1 MSGSTSQLY
10 SVGGHSSPAIDAQPS
25 HSISA
30 QPSHAVTTTPSTF
43 LNDVLKGLSSP
54 QKSLSSKYFYDE
66 TGDRLFQ
73 RIMEC
78 DDYYLTRCEMEIFRE
93 HSAELAQPLNIH
105 SGAFDLIELGAGDGT
120 KTRHLLDY
128 LHHQVADFRYL
139 PVDISGHIL
148 DVLSQ
153 NLATTLPGVDVEPQ
167 QGDYFDALASICQT
181 SERRKVLL
189 FLGSNIGNMTVE
201 ECSTFCQRLASM
213 MSPGDMLITGFD
225 LKKDPRTV
233 LRAYDDSDGITREF
247 NLNLLRRINEELQ
260 ADFDLTG
267 FEHYQTYDPGSGA
280 CRSYLIS
287 QREQTVTIGGQRIL
301 FLRHEP
307 LFMEVSRKFSR
318 RDIGDLAT
326 ESGFSQ
332 VAEVCDRKG
341 WFMNAIWKR
350 NA

>member
-1 MSGSTSQLY
+1 MPGSTPQLH
-10 SVGGHSSPAIDAQPS
+10 SVDVHSSLS
-25 HSISA
+25 HDTRLSR
-30 QPSHAVTTTPSTF
+30 PETTKEPTF
-43 LNDVLKGLSSP
+43 LRDVLKGLKSP

-78 DDYYLTRCEMEIFRE
+78 DDYYLTRCEMEIFRD
-93 HSAELAQPLNIH
+93 HSAELARTLNIH

-128 LHHQVADFRYL
+128 LHRQVDDFRYL
-139 PVDISGHIL
+139 PVEISGHIL
-148 DVLSQ
+148 DVLTQ
-153 NLATTLPGVDVEPQ
+153 NLDATLSDITVMPH
-167 QGDYFDALASICQT
+167 QGDYFDALERICQT
-181 SERRKVLL
+181 SDRRKVLL

-247 NLNLLRRINEELQ
+247 NLNLLRRINEELH

-287 QREQTVTIGGQRIL
+287 QREQTVNIGGQRIL

-318 RDIGDLAT
+318 RDIAELAT

>member
-1 MSGSTSQLY
+1 MPGSTPQLH
-10 SVGGHSSPAIDAQPS
+10 SVDVHSSLS
-25 HSISA
+25 HDTRSSR
-30 QPSHAVTTTPSTF
+30 PETTKEPTF
-43 LNDVLKGLSSP
+43 LCDVLKGLKSP

-78 DDYYLTRCEMEIFRE
+78 DDYYLTRCEMEIFRD
-93 HSAELAQPLNIH
+93 HSADLAQPLNIH

-128 LHHQVADFRYL
+128 LHRQVADFRYL

-148 DVLSQ
+148 DVLTQ
-153 NLATTLPGVDVEPQ
+153 NLAATLSDITVMPH
-167 QGDYFDALASICQT
+167 QGDYFDALERICQT
-181 SERRKVLL
+181 SDRRKVLL

-247 NLNLLRRINEELQ
+247 NLNLLRRINEELH

-318 RDIGDLAT
+318 RDIAELAT

-350 NA
+350 KA

>member
-1 MSGSTSQLY
+1 MPGSTPQLH
-10 SVGGHSSPAIDAQPS
+10 SVDVHSSLS
-25 HSISA
+25 HDTRSSR
-30 QPSHAVTTTPSTF
+30 PETTKEPTF
-43 LNDVLKGLSSP
+43 LCDVLKGLKSP

-78 DDYYLTRCEMEIFRE
+78 DDYYLTRCEMEIFRD
-93 HSAELAQPLNIH
+93 HSADLAQPLNIH

-128 LHHQVADFRYL
+128 LHRQVADFRYL

-148 DVLSQ
+148 DVLTQ
-153 NLATTLPGVDVEPQ
+153 NLAATLSDITVMPH
-167 QGDYFDALASICQT
+167 QGDYFDALERICQT
-181 SERRKVLL
+181 SDRRKVLL

-247 NLNLLRRINEELQ
+247 NLNLLRRINEELH

-287 QREQTVTIGGQRIL
+287 RREQTVTIGGQRIL

-318 RDIGDLAT
+318 RDIGDLAI

-332 VAEVCDRKG
+332 VEEVCDRKG

>member
-1 MSGSTSQLY
+1 MPGSTPQLH
-10 SVGGHSSPAIDAQPS
+10 SVDVHSSLS
-25 HSISA
+25 HDTRSSR
-30 QPSHAVTTTPSTF
+30 PETTKEPTF
-43 LNDVLKGLSSP
+43 LCDVLKGLKSP

-78 DDYYLTRCEMEIFRE
+78 DDYYLTRCEMEIFRD
-93 HSAELAQPLNIH
+93 HSADLAQPLNIH

-128 LHHQVADFRYL
+128 LHRQVADFRYL

-148 DVLSQ
+148 DVLTQ
-153 NLATTLPGVDVEPQ
+153 NLAATLSDITVMPH
-167 QGDYFDALASICQT
+167 QGDYFDALERICQT
-181 SERRKVLL
+181 SDRRKVLL

-213 MSPGDMLITGFD
+213 MSLGDMLITGFD

-247 NLNLLRRINEELQ
+247 NLNLLRRINEELH

-318 RDIGDLAT
+318 RDIGDLAI

-332 VAEVCDRKG
+332 VEEVCDRKG

>member
-1 MSGSTSQLY
+1 MPGSTPQLH
-10 SVGGHSSPAIDAQPS
+10 SVDVHSSLS
-25 HSISA
+25 HDTRSSR
-30 QPSHAVTTTPSTF
+30 PETTKEPTF
-43 LNDVLKGLSSP
+43 LCDVLKGLKSP

-78 DDYYLTRCEMEIFRE
+78 DDYYLTRCEMEIFRD
-93 HSAELAQPLNIH
+93 HSADLAQPLNIH
-105 SGAFDLIELGAGDGT
+105 GGAFDLIELGAGDGT

-128 LHHQVADFRYL
+128 LHRQVADFRYL

-148 DVLSQ
+148 DVLTQ
-153 NLATTLPGVDVEPQ
+153 NLAATLSDITVMPH
-167 QGDYFDALASICQT
+167 QGDYFDALERICQT
-181 SERRKVLL
+181 SDRRKVLL

-247 NLNLLRRINEELQ
+247 NLNLLRRINEELH

-350 NA
+350 KA